1 MATVN
6 ATELVHLTHDGNFQ
20 LDTVARVVR
29 CRVVG
34 GGDASA
40 EEEGATT
47 TLSVEI
53 TLDVTTMHPRG
64 GGQPSDV
71 GTITSG
77 EVVAGNVGPDAIVA
91 TIRDVTIDRSTGV
104 VVHAGVVVV
113 PRDASFFADA
123 YSSPD
128 EVTLPWLFPPGSNVV
143 VRVDPDRRLLNSE
156 CHTAGHVVDAAMAR
170 CDASLSPVKGY
181 HFADGPYV
189 EYDGKID
196 ARERDAFLVGLRAA
210 FQVRG
215 RNRAFSS
222 PPNLP
227 AGGYLPNVLPR
238 DPSFLNRG
246 VFVRQKKHSRPSPF
260 ATENTQRKIEHIY
273 KGTYR

>member
-1 MATVN
+1 
-6 ATELVHLTHDGNFQ
+6 
-20 LDTVARVVR
+20 
-29 CRVVG
+29 
-34 GGDASA
+34 
-40 EEEGATT
+40 
-47 TLSVEI
+47 
-53 TLDVTTMHPRG
+53 MHPRG

-113 PRDASFFADA
+113 PRDASFLADA

-196 ARERDAFLVGLRAA
+196 ARERDAFLVVLRAA
-210 FQVRG
+210 FQELIDDDMPTEIRSLPSYEAGALCDRPASDNDDDDGTIVRVVKVAGRHTPCGGTHVRSTGELRGRGWCVRG
-215 RNRAFSS
+215 LKCKGGRVRVRYG
-222 PPNLP
+222 P
-227 AGGYLPNVLPR
+227 AEG
-238 DPSFLNRG
+238 
-246 VFVRQKKHSRPSPF
+246 
-260 ATENTQRKIEHIY
+260 
-273 KGTYR
+273 